1 MMLEPDAILQLSLL
15 NYSLIQQSGLGVL
28 AGFADLIGGVIPL
41 VIGILVIVLIVGAA
55 IILLP
60 AILVGL
66 IIWFLTGS
74 FFYAGIAFLLVAA
87 ISLVKL
93 I

>member
-1 MMLEPDAILQLSLL
+1 LQPDLIFRLSI
-15 NYSLIQQSGLGVL
+15 SIFPTIQQSSLGIL
-28 AGFADLIGGVIPL
+28 SGFADLIGGAIPL
-41 VIGILVIVLIVGAA
+41 VIGILVIVLVVGAA

-60 AILVGL
+60 ALLVGL
-66 IIWFLTGS
+66 VIWFLTGS
-74 FFYAGIAFLLVAA
+74 FFYAGIEFLIVAA

>member
-1 MMLEPDAILQLSLL
+1 MLQPDLILRLSFFIFPT
-15 NYSLIQQSGLGVL
+15 IQQSGLGVL
-28 AGFADLIGGVIPL
+28 SGFADLIGGAIPL
-41 VIGILVIVLIVGAA
+41 VIGILVIVFIVGAA

-60 AILVGL
+60 ALLVGL
-66 IIWFLTGS
+66 VIWFLTGS
-74 FFYAGIAFLLVAA
+74 FFYAGVAFLAVAA

>member
-1 MMLEPDAILQLSLL
+1 MLEPDAILQLSLL